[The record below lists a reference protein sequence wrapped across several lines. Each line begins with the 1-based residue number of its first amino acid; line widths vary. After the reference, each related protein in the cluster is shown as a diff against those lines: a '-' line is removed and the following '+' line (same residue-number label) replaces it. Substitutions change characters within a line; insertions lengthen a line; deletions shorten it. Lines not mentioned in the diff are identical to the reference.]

1 MRKEKNAGKIIIK
14 VSIMWIFIIGII
26 IGILMAFFKNNIF
39 ATDRTSNEEN
49 EVEEIAAVEKNAN
62 AVDIL
67 ELMVENNYINKKLIN
82 REKSVEFETIRQETP
97 DLPKGEEKVLQKGE
111 KGKNRLTIIQTY
123 NEGKKASE
131 EIIETIV
138 EKEPK
143 KELILVGTSEFLSKY
158 NVHLGD
164 EMYLIEAG
172 ELKKEAKEDS
182 EKLCDI
188 NRYLNVKLQEV
199 KEGWARIQ
207 YNEFEGYIQI
217 EKLTSETVTPMI
229 AEKNR
234 IATLQAK
241 LNLNMDLSI
250 PSGLTL
256 SDYKTIFTYNA
267 NDKNSIFSQNAEV
280 FYNIEQKYNINGI
293 FVAAIGIHESAW
305 GTSRIAQDKNNLFGY
320 KAYDRDPYNSAQQ
333 FVTYEECINT
343 VAEALKNNY
352 LTTTGSFYNGTTLEA
367 VNTRYASDKEWHKKV
382 YTYMEYLYD
391 KLG

>member
-14 VSIMWIFIIGII
+14 ISIMWMFITGII

-39 ATDRTSNEEN
+39 ATDRTNNEEK
-49 EVEEIAAVEKNAN
+49 EIEEIATVEKNGN

-82 REKSVEFETIRQETP
+82 REKSVEFETIKQETP

-143 KELILVGTSEFLSKY
+143 KQIILVGTSEFLRNY

-172 ELKKEAKEDS
+172 EIKKEAKDDS

-199 KEGWARIQ
+199 KDSWARIQ
-207 YNEFEGYIQI
+207 YKEFEGYIKI

-234 IATLQAK
+234 IATLQAG
-241 LNLNMDLSI
+241 LNLNMDLSV

-256 SDYKTIFTYNA
+256 SDYKTIFTYNL

-280 FYNIEQKYNINGI
+280 FYNIEQKYSINGI

-305 GTSRIAQDKNNLFGY
+305 GTSRIAKDKNNLFGY

-333 FVTYEECINT
+333 FITYEECINT

>member
-14 VSIMWIFIIGII
+14 ISIMWMFITGII

-39 ATDRTSNEEN
+39 ATDRTSNEEK
-49 EVEEIAAVEKNAN
+49 EIEEIVAVEKNAN

-82 REKSVEFETIRQETP
+82 KEKSVEFETIRQETP

-123 NEGKKASE
+123 NEGKKSSE

-143 KELILVGTSEFLSKY
+143 KQIILVGTSEFLRNY

-172 ELKKEAKEDS
+172 EIKKEAKEDS

-199 KEGWARIQ
+199 KEGWVRIQ
-207 YNEFEGYIQI
+207 YKEFEGYIQI

-229 AEKNR
+229 TEKNR
-234 IATLQAK
+234 IATLQAG
-241 LNLNMDLSI
+241 LNLNMDLSV

-256 SDYKTIFTYNA
+256 SDYKTIFTYNE

-320 KAYDRDPYNSAQQ
+320 KAYDRDPYNSAQK

-352 LTTTGSFYNGTTLEA
+352 LTTTGSFYNGPTLEG

-382 YTYMEYLYD
+382 YSYMEYLYD